1 MIARYAI
8 AYVATLVVFL
18 AVDAV
23 WLTIMATRLY
33 KPTLGDILM
42 PSFLVAPAALFYI
55 VFIVGILIFAT
66 APAFASGHWTTAL
79 LYGALF
85 GFFSYGV
92 YDFTNWSTLRN
103 WNATIT
109 IADVIW
115 GTVLTGTA
123 ATLGFLIT
131 QAVTKAFKLG

>member
-1 MIARYAI
+1 M
-8 AYVATLVVFL
+8 
-18 AVDAV
+18 D
-23 WLTIMATRLY
+23 
-33 KPTLGDILM
+33 
-42 PSFLVAPAALFYI
+42 
-55 VFIVGILIFAT
+55 
-66 APAFASGHWTTAL
+66 H
-79 LYGALF
+79 GADLRPLF

-92 YDFTNWSTLRN
+92 YDFTIWSTLRN

-131 QAVTKAFKLG
+131 QALTKAFKLG